1 MNDQQREVKELI
13 TPSGKKLEIKT
24 YVTARERNEI
34 RSAMLPF
41 MNVDTTTS
49 KVDDKISGDI
59 LIKIEPKLIE
69 VIVST
74 YDGSSENILDR
85 ILDGSP
91 EDYDFIVKNLR
102 FISDGK
108 GNLNQAKPTISG
120 SDTSPANLE

>member
-1 MNDQQREVKELI
+1 MNDQKREVRELT

-34 RSAMLPF
+34 RGAMLPY
-41 MNVDTTTS
+41 MNVDTSTN
-49 KVDDKISGDI
+49 KVDDKISGDV
-59 LIKIEPKLIE
+59 LIKAEPKLIE

-91 EDYDFIVKNLR
+91 EDYDFIVNNLK
-102 FISDGK
+102 FVSDGK
-108 GNLNQAKPTISG
+108 GNLNQAKPIISG
-120 SDTSPANLE
+120 SDTSPVN

>member
-1 MNDQQREVKELI
+1 MNDQQREVKELT

-34 RSAMLPF
+34 RDAMLPF
-41 MNVDTTTS
+41 MNVDTATN
-49 KVDDKISGDI
+49 KVDDKISGDV
-59 LIKIEPKLIE
+59 LVKAEPKLIE
-69 VIVST
+69 VIVSSF
-74 YDGSSENILDR
+74 DGSSEKVLDR

-91 EDYDFIVKNLR
+91 EDYDFIVKNLK

-120 SDTSPANLE
+120 SDTSPVN